1 MILMNLIIVLL
12 ASLLF
17 SYLASCVKLPLVVGQ
32 LVAGIVIGPALLNW
46 VKPSTVLEFLA
57 EMGLIILMFLAG
69 LDSNL
74 SLLKKYLKSATVVA
88 LAGVLVPLLSFLYLG
103 WQFHYSGQY
112 TWLLAVL
119 FSATSVSITAQVLS
133 QYNRLDSVAG
143 VTILG
148 AAVVDDL
155 LAVLMW
161 TFYAAYFKL
170 NGASTSQQPLWLQLM
185 VLLTTLI
192 LLVVFL
198 WKIMPRLINLINPV
212 DLPGFFGGF
221 CLLLLLGL
229 SHLGEQVGLS
239 SAITAFLI
247 GLSLAQSPLKKKIQY
262 QIAPIG
268 ENFLIP
274 VFFVG
279 IGLNITLKG
288 QFSQLLVI
296 ALMTLIAILSKWLG
310 AAAGAK
316 IMKINRLDS
325 AVIGTGMVSRGEMA
339 LVIANLALA
348 SNVLTA
354 KSYATLSIV
363 VLLTTIFTPIVLRWQ
378 LGLNDRANS

>member
-1 MILMNLIIVLL
+1 MNLIIVLL
-12 ASLLF
+12 ASLFF
-17 SYLASCVKLPLVVGQ
+17 SYLANCIKLPLVVGQ

-57 EMGLIILMFLAG
+57 EIGLIALMFLAG

-74 SLLKKYLKSATVVA
+74 ALLKRYLKPATVVA
-88 LAGVLVPLLSFLYLG
+88 LTGVVVPLFSFLYLG

-161 TFYAAYFKL
+161 AFYAAYFKI
-170 NGASTSQQPLWLQLM
+170 NGASGSQPLWLQLM

-198 WKIMPRLINLINPV
+198 WQVMPRLINLINQV

-221 CLLLLLGL
+221 CLLFLLGL
-229 SHLGEQVGLS
+229 SYLTEQVGLS

-247 GLSLAQSPLKKKIQY
+247 GLLLAQSSFKKKIQN
-262 QIAPIG
+262 QIVPFG

-279 IGLNITLKG
+279 IGLNITFKG
-288 QFSQLLVI
+288 QLSQLLVI
-296 ALMTLIAILSKWLG
+296 VLMTLIAVFSKWLG

-325 AVIGTGMVSRGEMA
+325 AMIGTGMVSRGEMA
-339 LVIANLALA
+339 LVIANLALG

-363 VLLTTIFTPIVLRWQ
+363 ILLTTIFTPIVLRWQ
-378 LGLNDRANS
+378 LGINGRANF

>member
-12 ASLLF
+12 ASLVF
-17 SYLASCVKLPLVVGQ
+17 SYLANCIKLPLVVGQ
-32 LVAGIVIGPALLNW
+32 LVAGIVVGPALLNW
-46 VKPSTVLEFLA
+46 VNPSTVLAFLT
-57 EMGLIILMFLAG
+57 EIGLIILMFLAG

-74 SLLKKYLKSATVVA
+74 SLLKKYLKPATVVA
-88 LAGVLVPLLSFLYLG
+88 VAGVLVPLLFFLYFG

-170 NGASTSQQPLWLQLM
+170 NGTSTSQPLWLQLM

-192 LLVVFL
+192 LLVIFL

-229 SHLGEQVGLS
+229 SYLGEQVGLS

-247 GLSLAQSPLKKKIQY
+247 GLFLAQSPLKKKIQD

-274 VFFVG
+274 VFFAG

-288 QFSQLLVI
+288 QLSQLLVI
-296 ALMTLIAILSKWLG
+296 VLMTLIAILSKWLG

-325 AVIGTGMVSRGEMA
+325 AMIGTGMVSRGEMA

-378 LGLNDRANS
+378 LGLNGRANF